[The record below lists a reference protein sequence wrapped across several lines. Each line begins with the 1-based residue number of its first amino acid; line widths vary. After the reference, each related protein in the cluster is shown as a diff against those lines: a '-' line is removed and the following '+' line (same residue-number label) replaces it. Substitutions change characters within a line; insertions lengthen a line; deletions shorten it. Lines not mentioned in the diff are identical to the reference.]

1 MRRSLSWTFSAGV
14 RTWVAVAVTTVVAPG
29 LLLFQALPVSATTQS
44 VALFQGAPDTPDQMT
59 GSAAGLASLVDSAA
73 TATAVKV
80 KPPKG
85 SERDPRQRKGAL
97 PIEERSIGDAAEAA
111 DKAGSSA
118 AAARKAQST
127 NATASVMLAAS
138 DGWCDDYPT
147 WSSTA
152 SYSYQNVVDY
162 STDLWQIIGFSAPVG
177 TPPPL
182 ATHSWFK
189 VGTCSFHQNPTANVV
204 YPYDGM
210 LMESRTPT
218 LRGEGRSNDTSS
230 VTLMGFTFK
239 VCENA
244 AMTTGCTTSAVVNNY
259 WSGAWKVPAGKLAWS
274 KQYWWNVTVTD
285 TSNGLKT
292 TSSVRTFTTGV
303 RQPVIGSQLAARG
316 STARSSTSCRATTPP
331 RPRTCRWPR
340 PGRRCR

>member
-1 MRRSLSWTFSAGV
+1 M
-14 RTWVAVAVTTVVAPG
+14 AVAVTTVVTPG
-29 LLLFQALPVSATTQS
+29 LLLFQAVPVTAAVQPTT
-44 VALFQGAPDTPDQMT
+44 LINGTPDTPRQLT

-73 TATAVKV
+73 TATTVKV
-80 KPPKG
+80 KPSKQ
-85 SERDPRQRKGAL
+85 SERDPRQHKGAL
-97 PIEERSIGDAAEAA
+97 PIEERSVGGAAEAA
-111 DKAGSSA
+111 DKVGSSA

-127 NATASVMLAAS
+127 DTAAGVTLAAA
-138 DGWCDDYPT
+138 GWCDDYPT

-162 STDLWQIIGFSAPVG
+162 GTDLWQVIGFGAPVG
-177 TPPPL
+177 TPPPV
-182 ATHSWFK
+182 ATNSWIN

-210 LMESRTPT
+210 LVESRTPT

-230 VTLMGFTFK
+230 ITLMGFTFK

-259 WSGAWKVPAGKLAWS
+259 WSGAWKVTAGKLAWS

-285 TSNGLKT
+285 TSNSLKT

-331 RPRTCRWPR
+331 RPRTCQWPR
-340 PGRRCR
+340 PGCRCR